1 MVQACPMGCFGPLG
15 GVGHHHGLYIP
26 HGDTYFH
33 GNILP
38 ACLRG
43 RRLAIE
49 GSTRHCVMQIIALW
63 RM

>member
-1 MVQACPMGCFGPLG
+1 MVHACPMGLFGPLG

-33 GNILP
+33 GNIRP

-43 RRLAIE
+43 RVHGVVWGRNKG
-49 GSTRHCVMQIIALW
+49 GSK
-63 RM
+63 RMNSR